1 MAYTNLTNEKK
12 QRTKMQKVTNLWVEL
27 SNPLRYLTKSTIQN
41 ALEMAKQGNDSWL
54 QTMFY
59 SVERQMPIYG
69 VVIQRRLA
77 GIQNRKWKISPLYP
91 DSQQSV
97 EQAEAVEDIFRRS
110 DTKNLHGLTEA
121 IRHLGMASF
130 RGRSAVKPVAMDGDL
145 SFYNIENWNL
155 LEWNGKLYFTPN
167 ASELNF
173 LPATMD
179 SIPNGVS
186 QVPDGEVAWVS
197 EERPIDIPGIEIYL
211 RQTIGED
218 AWSRATE
225 RYGLAQ
231 VIVTAPDGTPDSAL
245 PMWSERALR
254 IMEGGTGVL
263 PPGSRVDQLTDAR
276 GQDPFS
282 KYIEHQTE
290 MIVLLACGS
299 TLGTL
304 AGATGLG
311 SGLAELQD
319 STFKSLVDFD
329 CKRIANALTDSA
341 IRKVVHDLG
350 GKETLCRFEFV
361 DVNKLTGQEAWTIA
375 QQAKDKGYS
384 IDMGM
389 LKENYPELS
398 FIKEEEEGGIPP
410 KGEEWSPADTPDPK
424 QEDEAK

>member
-1 MAYTNLTNEKK
+1 MAYTTRKPK
-12 QRTKMQKVTNLWVEL
+12 PDKASKVVNLWTEIA
-27 SNPLRYLTKSTIQN
+27 SPLRYLTKSGMQMM
-41 ALEMAKQGNDSWL
+41 LEMAKQGNDSRL
-54 QTMFY
+54 QVAFY
-59 SVERQMPIYG
+59 EMERIMPIYG

-77 GIQNRKWKISPLYP
+77 GIQNRKWKIAPLYP
-91 DSQQSV
+91 ESQQSV
-97 EQAEAVEDIFRRS
+97 EQAEVVDDIFRRS
-110 DTKNLHGLTEA
+110 DAKNLHGLTEA

-130 RGRSAVKPVAMDGDL
+130 RGRSAVKPVVTDGEL
-145 SFYNIENWNL
+145 SFHSIENWNL
-155 LEWNGKLYFTPN
+155 LEWNGKLYFAPN
-167 ASELNF
+167 ASEFNF

-179 SIPNGVS
+179 GIPNGVS
-186 QVPDGEVAWVS
+186 QVPEGEVAWVK

-211 RQTIGED
+211 RQAIGED

-231 VIVTAPDGTPDSAL
+231 VIITAPDGTPDSAL

-254 IMEGGTGVL
+254 ILEGGTGVL
-263 PPGSRVDQLTDAR
+263 PPGANVNQLTDAR

-341 IRKVVHDLG
+341 IKKVVKDLG

-384 IDMGM
+384 VDLGM

-398 FIKEEEEGGIPP
+398 FIKEEGKDNLDLQSFIP
-410 KGEEWSPADTPDPK
+410 KEVWTPDNAPGGADK
-424 QEDEAK
+424 

>member
-1 MAYTNLTNEKK
+1 MAYTARKPK
-12 QRTKMQKVTNLWVEL
+12 PDKASKVVNLWTEIA
-27 SNPLRYLTKSTIQN
+27 SPLRYLTKSGMQMM
-41 ALEMAKQGNDSWL
+41 LEMVKSGNDSRL
-54 QTMFY
+54 QVAFY
-59 SVERQMPIYG
+59 DMERTMPIYG

-77 GIQNRKWKISPLYP
+77 GIQNRKWKIAPLYP

-97 EQAEAVEDIFRRS
+97 EQAEAVDGVFRRS
-110 DTKNLHGLTEA
+110 DAKNLHGLTEA

-130 RGRSAVKPVAMDGDL
+130 RGRSAVKPVVTDGEL
-145 SFYNIENWNL
+145 SFHSIENWNL

-167 ASELNF
+167 ASEFNF
-173 LPATMD
+173 LPAATD
-179 SIPNGVS
+179 GIPNGVS
-186 QVPDGEVAWVS
+186 QVPDGEVAWVK

-211 RQTIGED
+211 RQAIGED

-231 VIVTAPDGTPDSAL
+231 VIITAPDGTPDSAL

-254 IMEGGTGVL
+254 ILEGGTGVL
-263 PPGSRVDQLTDAR
+263 PPGANVSQLTDAR

-341 IRKVVHDLG
+341 IKKVVKDLG

-361 DVNKLTGQEAWTIA
+361 DVNKLTGKEAWTIA

-384 IDMGM
+384 VDLGM

-398 FIKEEEEGGIPP
+398 FITEESP
-410 KGEEWSPADTPDPK
+410 KQSAPQGEEWSPSDTPTREGEGEVK
-424 QEDEAK
+424 

>member
-1 MAYTNLTNEKK
+1 MAYSTRKPNKES
-12 QRTKMQKVTNLWVEL
+12 QAAKVVNLWREIA
-27 SNPLRYLTKSTIQN
+27 SPLRYLTKSTIQMM
-41 ALEMAKQGNDSWL
+41 LDMARQGNDSRL
-54 QTMFY
+54 QVAFAEL
-59 SVERQMPIYG
+59 ERCMPIYG

-77 GIQNRKWKISPLYP
+77 GIQNRRWKIAPLYP
-91 DSQQSV
+91 ESQKSV
-97 EQAEAVEDIFRRS
+97 EQAQAVEDIFRRS

-130 RGRSAVKPVAMDGDL
+130 RGRSAVKPVVTDGEL

-155 LEWNGKLYFTPN
+155 LEWNGKLYFAPN
-167 ASELNF
+167 ASEFNF

-186 QVPDGEVAWVS
+186 QVPEGEVAWIA
-197 EERPIDIPGIEIYL
+197 EERPIDVPGIEIYL

-231 VIVTAPDGTPDSAL
+231 VIITAPDGTPDSAL

-254 IMEGGTGVL
+254 ILEGGTGVL
-263 PPGSRVDQLTDAR
+263 PPGANVNQLTDAR

-282 KYIEHQTE
+282 KYIEHQME

-304 AGATGLG
+304 PGATGLG

-319 STFKSLVDFD
+319 RTFKSLVDFD

-341 IRKVVHDLG
+341 VRKVVKDLG

-361 DVNKLTGQEAWTIA
+361 DVNKLTGQEAWEIA

-384 IDMGM
+384 VDLGM

-398 FIKEEEEGGIPP
+398 FINEESRTPAP
-410 KGEEWSPADTPDPK
+410 QGEEWSPADTPK
-424 QEDEAK
+424 DEGEGEVK

>member
-1 MAYTNLTNEKK
+1 MAYSTRKP
-12 QRTKMQKVTNLWVEL
+12 TKESQAAKVVNLWREIA
-27 SNPLRYLTKSTIQN
+27 SPLRYLTKSTIQVM
-41 ALEMAKQGNDSWL
+41 LDMARQGNDSRL
-54 QTMFY
+54 QVAFAEL
-59 SVERQMPIYG
+59 ERCMPIYG

-110 DTKNLHGLTEA
+110 DAKNLHGLTEA

-130 RGRSAVKPVAMDGDL
+130 RGRSAVKPVITDGDL

-231 VIVTAPDGTPDSAL
+231 VIITAPDGTPDSAL

-254 IMEGGTGVL
+254 ILEGGTGVL
-263 PPGSRVDQLTDAR
+263 PPGANVNQLTDAR

-398 FIKEEEEGGIPP
+398 FIKEEEEGGMPP
-410 KGEEWSPADTPDPK
+410 KGEEWSPADTLDPK